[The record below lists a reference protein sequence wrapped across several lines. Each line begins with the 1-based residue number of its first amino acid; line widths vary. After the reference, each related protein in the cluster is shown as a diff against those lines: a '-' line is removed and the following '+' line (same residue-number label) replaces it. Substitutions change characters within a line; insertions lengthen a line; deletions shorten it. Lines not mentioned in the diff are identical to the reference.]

1 MHPILTDFLEKW
13 VCPSGFTGPGVEFC
27 LRQTERCLPL
37 WDKLVA
43 QAIQFAE
50 KDLASGS
57 EEYKAFRARAGYAAE
72 GPFMSLK
79 QMSTQILSV
88 TVSDQPRFIDL
99 QRMRARQIWD
109 EVKHGQLH
117 ADVLLRGGFIKR
129 EEELM
134 DDPRTNTQPKL
145 SYFGMTAMF
154 PHIHPLARAGR
165 HYYNESMACIGIAA
179 TLSVIDDDLV
189 RHQLHSQSAEE
200 LMHFIEGKYQIDAYA
215 LGSEDQKPIEA
226 VFDFL
231 LRPWASEP
239 SRALGAAKE
248 TVKVRIV
255 EARCIACGLC
265 REACPESAV
274 HPKMQDIH
282 HMYEVL
288 EGECTGCGE
297 CLPYCPAPGALAQYD
312 PAQAGAST

>member
-1 MHPILTDFLEKW
+1 MQAILADFLDKW
-13 VCPSGFTGPGVEFC
+13 VYPTGFTGAGVEFR

-37 WDKLVA
+37 WDKLVG
-43 QAIQFAE
+43 QAIQTAE
-50 KDLASGS
+50 KDLQSGS
-57 EEYKAFRARAGYAAE
+57 DEYKAARARAGYAAE

-88 TVSDQPRFIDL
+88 SIHEQAKYIDL

-129 EEELM
+129 EEDLM
-134 DDPRTNTQPKL
+134 DDPRANTQPKL

-154 PHIHPLARAGR
+154 PHIHPLARAGQ
-165 HYYNESMACIGIAA
+165 HYYSESMACLGIAA

-189 RHQLHSQSAEE
+189 RHQLRSQEAEE
-200 LMHFIEGKYQIDAYA
+200 MMHFMEGKYQIDAYA
-215 LGSEDQKPIEA
+215 LTPEDQKPIEE

-239 SRALGAAKE
+239 SRALG
-248 TVKVRIV
+248 
-255 EARCIACGLC
+255 G
-265 REACPESAV
+265 S
-274 HPKMQDIH
+274 Q
-282 HMYEVL
+282 
-288 EGECTGCGE
+288 
-297 CLPYCPAPGALAQYD
+297 
-312 PAQAGAST
+312 